1 MGFPLG
7 WNTHVHPTSVCQSS
21 HISFYILPC
30 NCFFRKWKRT
40 CHNDLHTDFWLASA
54 SFCMFNIPDGG
65 DSFVRL
71 SLWAL
76 WGKSKSLSDSR
87 CFSIISS
94 QWMRYIPRE
103 RFLILLGDTY
113 IYIYI
118 GQICYMNLQLL
129 LYETCSSAHIIK
141 ISASSFVPSVF
152 FSIPQHPLFTVKKSE
167 KNK

>member
-7 WNTHVHPTSVCQSS
+7 WNAHVHPTSVCQSS

-40 CHNDLHTDFWLASA
+40 CHNDLHKDFWLASA
-54 SFCMFNIPDGG
+54 SFCMFNMPDGG

-103 RFLILLGDTY
+103 RFLILLGDTIY

-118 GQICYMNLQLL
+118 YIYILDRYAIWNCSFYYMKPVPLL
-129 LYETCSSAHIIK
+129 TE
-141 ISASSFVPSVF
+141 
-152 FSIPQHPLFTVKKSE
+152 
-167 KNK
+167 